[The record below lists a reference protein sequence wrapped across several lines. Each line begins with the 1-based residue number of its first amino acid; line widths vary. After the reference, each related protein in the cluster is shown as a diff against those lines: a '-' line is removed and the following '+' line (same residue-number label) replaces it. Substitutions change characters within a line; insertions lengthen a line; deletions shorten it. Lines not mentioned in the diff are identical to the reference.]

1 MKLSSESVRE
11 PPADLVAL
19 RIDGVVVAKLDP
31 TTSTLWF
38 RTRQHGRKLDLS
50 ISVRNFVELVNRK
63 GLNDV

>member
-31 TTSTLWF
+31 ATRMLWF
-38 RTRQHGRKLDLS
+38 KARSHGRKLDLS
-50 ISVRNFVELVNRK
+50 ISVQEFIRICDQK
-63 GLNDV
+63 GK